1 MNTKLLSIRLWEYS
15 CICLFLLSVFVL
27 GTFFPN
33 DHTKNLIRQKTID
46 EIRKIG
52 SFYEPKIEVMSSE
65 RFIESMKKCI
75 AYHNLD
81 IRKEQ
86 QIPRELIIAQA
97 IVESNFGTSRFAKE
111 GNNLFGIR
119 VWSKNGMLP
128 LKQDASI
135 NWRVKT
141 YKTKCSSVKDYINV
155 LNNNHHYQEFRII
168 RNRIKDPMI
177 LADTLDN
184 FSTSKEYANHVKQI
198 LTKYKGKL

>member
-97 IVESNFGTSRFAKE
+97 IVESNFGTSRFATE

-141 YKTKCSSVKDYINV
+141 YKTKCQSVKDYINV

-184 FSTSKEYANHVKQI
+184 FSTSKEYANHV
-198 LTKYKGKL
+198 

>member
-1 MNTKLLSIRLWEYS
+1 MNSKILSIKLWDYS
-15 CICLFLLSVFVL
+15 IVCLFLFFVFVC

-33 DHTKNLIRQKTID
+33 DSTKEKIRNSTIE
-46 EIRKIG
+46 EIKKIG
-52 SFYEPKIEVMSSE
+52 FFEPKVENMSSE
-65 RFIESMKKCI
+65 RFIVSMKKCI

-86 QIPRELIIAQA
+86 QIPTKLIIAQA
-97 IVESNFGTSRFAKE
+97 IVESNFGTSRFATE

-141 YKTKCSSVKDYINV
+141 YKSKCQSVKDYVNI
-155 LNNNHHYQEFRII
+155 LNNNHHYTEFRIV
-168 RNRIKDPMI
+168 RNRTKDPMI

-198 LTKYKGKL
+198 LVKYKDKL

>member
-52 SFYEPKIEVMSSE
+52 FFEPKIEVMSSE

-97 IVESNFGTSRFAKE
+97 IVESNFGTSRFATE

-141 YKTKCSSVKDYINV
+141 YKTKCQSVKDYINV
-155 LNNNHHYQEFRII
+155 LNNNHHYQEFRQI
-168 RNRIKDPMI
+168 RERTKNPMI

-198 LTKYKGKL
+198 LTKYKGKI

>member
-52 SFYEPKIEVMSSE
+52 FFEPKVENISSE

-75 AYHNLD
+75 AYHNLE
-81 IRKEQ
+81 IRKEE
-86 QIPRELIIAQA
+86 QIPTALIIAQA
-97 IVESNFGTSRFAKE
+97 IVESNFGTSRFATM

-119 VWSKNGMLP
+119 VWSKNGILP
-128 LKQDASI
+128 LKQDPSI

-141 YKTKCSSVKDYINV
+141 FNTKCNSVKFYINL
-155 LNNNHHYQEFRII
+155 LNTNHHYQEFRIV
-168 RNRIKDPMI
+168 RQRTKDPMI

-198 LTKYKGKL
+198 LNKYKGKL

>member
-52 SFYEPKIEVMSSE
+52 FFEPKVEVMSSE

-97 IVESNFGTSRFAKE
+97 IVESNFGTSRFATE

>member
-52 SFYEPKIEVMSSE
+52 FFEPKIEVMSSE

-97 IVESNFGTSRFAKE
+97 IVESNFGTSRFATE

-141 YKTKCSSVKDYINV
+141 YKTKCQSVKDYINV

>member
-52 SFYEPKIEVMSSE
+52 FFEPKIEVMSSE

-97 IVESNFGTSRFAKE
+97 IVESNFGTSRFATE

-155 LNNNHHYQEFRII
+155 LNNNHHYQEFRQI
-168 RNRIKDPMI
+168 RERTKNPMI

>member
-52 SFYEPKIEVMSSE
+52 FFEPKIEVMSSE

-97 IVESNFGTSRFAKE
+97 VVESNFGTSRFATE

-141 YKTKCSSVKDYINV
+141 YKTKCQSVKDYINII
-155 LNNNHHYQEFRII
+155 NNNHHYQEFRII

>member
-52 SFYEPKIEVMSSE
+52 FFEPKIEVMSSE

-97 IVESNFGTSRFAKE
+97 IVESNFGTSRFATE

-128 LKQDASI
+128 LKQDESI

-141 YKTKCSSVKDYINV
+141 YKSKCSSVKDYINV
-155 LNNNHHYQEFRII
+155 LNNNHHYQEFRQI
-168 RNRIKDPMI
+168 RERTKNPMI

>member
-33 DHTKNLIRQKTID
+33 EHTKSIIRQKTID

-52 SFYEPKIEVMSSE
+52 FFEPKIEVMSSE

-97 IVESNFGTSRFAKE
+97 IVESNFGTSRFATE

-141 YKTKCSSVKDYINV
+141 YKTKCQSVKDYINII
-155 LNNNHHYQEFRII
+155 NNNHHYQEFRII

>member
-52 SFYEPKIEVMSSE
+52 FFEPKIEVMSSE

-86 QIPRELIIAQA
+86 QIPKELIIAQA
-97 IVESNFGTSRFAKE
+97 IVESNFGTSRFATE

-141 YKTKCSSVKDYINV
+141 YKSKCSSVKDYINV

-198 LTKYKGKL
+198 LNKYKGKL

>member
-33 DHTKNLIRQKTID
+33 EHTKTIIRQKTID

-52 SFYEPKIEVMSSE
+52 FFEPKIEVMSSE

-86 QIPRELIIAQA
+86 QIPTPLIIAQA
-97 IVESNFGTSRFAKE
+97 IVESNFGKSRFATE

-141 YKTKCSSVKDYINV
+141 YKTKCQSVKDYINI

-177 LADTLDN
+177 LVDTLDN

>member
-52 SFYEPKIEVMSSE
+52 FLEPKIEVMSSE

-97 IVESNFGTSRFAKE
+97 IVESNFGTSRFATE

-141 YKTKCSSVKDYINV
+141 YKTKCQSVKDYINII
-155 LNNNHHYQEFRII
+155 NNNHHYAEFRII

>member
-1 MNTKLLSIRLWEYS
+1 MNTKLISIRLWEYS

-52 SFYEPKIEVMSSE
+52 FFEPKIETMSSE

-81 IRKEQ
+81 IAKAE
-86 QIPRELIIAQA
+86 QIPTALIIAQA
-97 IVESNFGTSRFAKE
+97 IVESNFGNSRFSIE

-141 YKTKCSSVKDYINV
+141 YKTKCQSVKDYINI
-155 LNNNHHYQEFRII
+155 LNNNHHYAEFRII

>member
-46 EIRKIG
+46 EIKKIG

-97 IVESNFGTSRFAKE
+97 IVESNFGTSRFATE

-128 LKQDASI
+128 LKQDESI

-141 YKTKCSSVKDYINV
+141 YKTKCQSVKDYINV
-155 LNNNHHYQEFRII
+155 LNNNHHYQEFRQI
-168 RNRIKDPMI
+168 RERTKNPMI

-198 LTKYKGKL
+198 LIKYKGKL

>member
-1 MNTKLLSIRLWEYS
+1 MNSKILSIKLWDYS
-15 CICLFLLSVFVL
+15 IVCLFLSLVFVC

-33 DHTKNLIRQKTID
+33 ESVKQKIRNSTID

-52 SFYEPKIEVMSSE
+52 FFEPKVENMSSE
-65 RFIESMKKCI
+65 RFIVSMQKCI

-81 IRKEQ
+81 IRKEE
-86 QIPRELIIAQA
+86 QIPTALIIAQA
-97 IVESNFGTSRFAKE
+97 IVESNFGTSRFAVE

-119 VWSKNGMLP
+119 VWSKDGMLP
-128 LKQDASI
+128 AKQDPSI

-141 YKTKCSSVKDYINV
+141 FKTKCQSVKSYILT
-155 LNNNHHYQEFRII
+155 LNQNHHYQEFRQM
-168 RNRIKDPMI
+168 RQRTKDPMK
-177 LADTLDN
+177 LADALDN

>member
-52 SFYEPKIEVMSSE
+52 FFEPKVEVMSSE

-97 IVESNFGTSRFAKE
+97 IVESNFGTSRFATE

-119 VWSKNGMLP
+119 IWSKNGMLP

-141 YKTKCSSVKDYINV
+141 YKTKCQSVKDYINII
-155 LNNNHHYQEFRII
+155 NNNHHYAEFRII

>member
-52 SFYEPKIEVMSSE
+52 FFEPKIEVMSSE

-97 IVESNFGTSRFAKE
+97 IVESNFGTSRFATE

-128 LKQDASI
+128 LKQDESI

-141 YKTKCSSVKDYINV
+141 YKTKCQSVKDYINV
-155 LNNNHHYQEFRII
+155 LNNNHHYQEFRQI
-168 RNRIKDPMI
+168 RERTKNPMI

>member
-52 SFYEPKIEVMSSE
+52 FFEPKIEVMSSE

-81 IRKEQ
+81 IRKEK

-97 IVESNFGTSRFAKE
+97 IVESNFGTSRFATE

-128 LKQDASI
+128 LKQDESI

>member
-52 SFYEPKIEVMSSE
+52 FFEPKIEVMSSE

-97 IVESNFGTSRFAKE
+97 IVESNFGTSRFATE

-141 YKTKCSSVKDYINV
+141 YKSKCQSVKDYINV